1 MGEILRYLI
10 LKEQIKRF
18 TRRLV
23 ERQFSQ
29 ISVMIL
35 DTDRKRLAKRRQ
47 VTGYRSVF
55 HEIVDFFKLDM
66 PFNLPKNYLERQKL
80 LEVTRTAKIAPRAK
94 SRRTQSGQA

>member
-1 MGEILRYLI
+1 
-10 LKEQIKRF
+10 
-18 TRRLV
+18 
-23 ERQFSQ
+23 
-29 ISVMIL
+29 MIL

-47 VTGYRSVF
+47 VTGYRLVF

-94 SRRTQSGQA
+94 SCRTQSGQA

>member
-1 MGEILRYLI
+1 MKKNSLKFSIKESLANMGEIYRYLI

-35 DTDRKRLAKRRQ
+35 DIYRKRLAKRRQ
-47 VTGYRSVF
+47 VTGYRLVL
-55 HEIVDFFKLDM
+55 HEIVDFFKLDI
-66 PFNLPKNYLERQKL
+66 PFKAIIY
-80 LEVTRTAKIAPRAK
+80 PRII
-94 SRRTQSGQA
+94 

>member
-1 MGEILRYLI
+1 MKKNSLKFSIKESLANMGEIYRYLI

-47 VTGYRSVF
+47 VTGYRLVLR
-55 HEIVDFFKLDM
+55 EIVDFFKLDI
-66 PFNLPKNYLERQKL
+66 PFKAIIY
-80 LEVTRTAKIAPRAK
+80 PRII
-94 SRRTQSGQA
+94 

>member
-1 MGEILRYLI
+1 MKKNSLKFSIKESLANMAEIYRYLI

-47 VTGYRSVF
+47 VTGYRLVLR
-55 HEIVDFFKLDM
+55 EIVDFFKLDI
-66 PFNLPKNYLERQKL
+66 PFKAIIY
-80 LEVTRTAKIAPRAK
+80 PRII
-94 SRRTQSGQA
+94 